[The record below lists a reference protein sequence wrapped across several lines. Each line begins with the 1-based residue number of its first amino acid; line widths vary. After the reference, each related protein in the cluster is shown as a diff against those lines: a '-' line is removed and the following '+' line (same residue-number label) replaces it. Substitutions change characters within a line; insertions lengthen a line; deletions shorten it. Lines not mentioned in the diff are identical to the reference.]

1 MSPVGLVV
9 VQEAWCFW
17 LLQPKSDTRVGMEG
31 WLLGRTISQN
41 TCSGHRVCRRVL
53 DLKLWSMP
61 RAQGGGEECG
71 RKPQLVFLCG
81 KEICLEASVYC
92 LTSVFSLKQTQN
104 GERIIIPCG
113 PTWPASAP
121 SSREAVTAGS
131 WLPCSCSPSSTCS
144 CETVNVS
151 YQSSSHGALDCRKLP
166 LAYLDW
172 KEIII
177 KKIHKMWNGDS
188 VTVSHRLDFHSTA
201 SV

>member
-1 MSPVGLVV
+1 M
-9 VQEAWCFW
+9 
-17 LLQPKSDTRVGMEG
+17 
-31 WLLGRTISQN
+31 
-41 TCSGHRVCRRVL
+41 H
-53 DLKLWSMP
+53 

-151 YQSSSHGALDCRKLP
+151 GGRQFYISNVPLVFSYYKSHTCWLFKIRK
-166 LAYLDW
+166 YEQ
-172 KEIII
+172 EI
-177 KKIHKMWNGDS
+177 NE
-188 VTVSHRLDFHSTA
+188 
-201 SV
+201 